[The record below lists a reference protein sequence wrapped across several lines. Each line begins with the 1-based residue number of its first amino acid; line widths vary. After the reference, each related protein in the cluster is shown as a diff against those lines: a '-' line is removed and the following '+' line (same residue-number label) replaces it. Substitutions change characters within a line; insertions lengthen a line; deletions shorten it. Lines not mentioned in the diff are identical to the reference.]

1 MRAMRID
8 FISDVV
14 CPWCA
19 IGLHSLQ
26 QAVDS
31 LGPDLKVDWHFQPF
45 ELNPDMPPEGEG
57 LVEHLAR
64 KYGATPA
71 QLEQTH
77 AMIRERGAAVG
88 FRFTPGRERIV
99 NTFMAHRLLHAAGE
113 QDEAAGSG
121 VQMALKRAL
130 LAAYF
135 TEGRDPSDA
144 AVLREVAG
152 AAGLDA
158 SRTEAVLGADAH
170 ADEVREAQAQWQ
182 AAGIRSV
189 PAIVIDGRHLIQG
202 GQPPEVFA
210 QALRQ
215 ILAG

>member
-1 MRAMRID
+1 MRID

-31 LGPDLKVDWHFQPF
+31 LGRDVSVDWHVQPF
-45 ELNPDMPPEGEG
+45 ELNPDLGPEGEG

-64 KYGATPA
+64 KYGATTA

-88 FRFTPGRERIV
+88 FRFSPGRDRIV

-113 QDEAAGSG
+113 QDEAAGTG

-144 AVLREVAG
+144 AVLRDLATT
-152 AAGLDA
+152 AGLDA
-158 SRTEAVLGADAH
+158 ARTEAVVTQGAH
-170 ADEVREAQAQWQ
+170 ADEVRDAEAQWQ

>member
-26 QAVDS
+26 RAVATLDA
-31 LGPDLKVDWHFQPF
+31 DLPVQWHFQPF
-45 ELNPDMPPEGEG
+45 ELNPGMPPEGEG

-64 KYGATPA
+64 KYGATPQ
-71 QLEQTH
+71 QLEQTQ
-77 AMIRERGAAVG
+77 ATIRERGAAVG
-88 FRFTPGRERIV
+88 FTFAPGRDRIV

-113 QDEAAGSG
+113 QDEAEGGA
-121 VQMALKRAL
+121 VQMALKQAL

-135 TEGRDPSDA
+135 TDGRDPSDP
-144 AVLREVAG
+144 AVLRELAA
-152 AAGLDA
+152 AAGL
-158 SRTEAVLGADAH
+158 SEPRTTAVIDGDAH
-170 ADEVREAQAQWQ
+170 AQAVREAQARWQ
-182 AAGIRSV
+182 GAGIRSV
-189 PAIVIDGRHLIQG
+189 PAIVIDGHHLIQG